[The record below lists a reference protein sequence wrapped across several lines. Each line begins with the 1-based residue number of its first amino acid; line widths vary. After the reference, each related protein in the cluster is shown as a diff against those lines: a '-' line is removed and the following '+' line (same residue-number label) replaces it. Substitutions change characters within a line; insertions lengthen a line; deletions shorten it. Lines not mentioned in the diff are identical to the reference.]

1 MPTTPV
7 RGCCLIRANAA
18 KVHAR
23 KTRLVDLVASGFLGR
38 SNLVFVCASIECF
51 PDLSPREVLECM
63 VDLGFTSLELPIH
76 ETGRWLKPSEV
87 HADLERSIHFC
98 RDTHRL
104 DIAALSIELGPDR
117 ENYYQHFTSCCRLAK
132 AVKVVTLVVPSSEL
146 GTPFNEEIERLR
158 KLVEIASL
166 EGAVVGLKTQIGCM
180 TQDPD
185 TAVVLCDN
193 VKGLR
198 LTLDPSHYIT
208 GPHQGGSIDKVMK
221 YVQHVHLRDST
232 KSKLQVRVGQGEID
246 YGKLI
251 QQLAKVRYDRALS
264 VHMLPLEGFDHRAEM
279 RKMRLLLDSLL

>member
-1 MPTTPV
+1 MFV
-7 RGCCLIRANAA
+7 S
-18 KVHAR
+18 
-23 KTRLVDLVASGFLGR
+23 AST
-38 SNLVFVCASIECF
+38 ECF
-51 PDLSPREVLECM
+51 PDISPQDVLEVLA
-63 VDLGFTSLELPIH
+63 DLEYTAVELPIH
-76 ETGRWLKPSEV
+76 ESGRGLKPSEV
-87 HADLERSIHFC
+87 HADLEHGSASAATRIGSTSPRSTSSWP
-98 RDTHRL
+98 RARRTT
-104 DIAALSIELGPDR
+104 STSP
-117 ENYYQHFTSCCRLAK
+117 SCCKLAK
-132 AVKVVTLVVPSSEL
+132 AIKVVTLVVPCSEL

-208 GPHQGGSIDKVMK
+208 GPHQGGNIDKVMK

-232 KSKLQVRVGQGEID
+232 KEKLQVRVGQGEID

-251 QQLAKVRYDRALS
+251 QQLEQVGYDRRS
-264 VHMLPLEGFDHRAEM
+264 RVHMTPLEGFDHRAEM
-279 RKMRLLLDSLL
+279 RKMRLLLESLL

>member
-1 MPTTPV
+1 VFIAATT
-7 RGCCLIRANAA
+7 
-18 KVHAR
+18 
-23 KTRLVDLVASGFLGR
+23 
-38 SNLVFVCASIECF
+38 ECF
-51 PDLSPREVLECM
+51 PDLPPQEVLEILR
-63 VDLGFTSLELPIH
+63 DLEFTAVEIPIY
-76 ETGRWLKPSEV
+76 ESSRWLKPSQV
-87 HADLERSIHFC
+87 HADVERAARLC

-104 DIAALSIELGPDR
+104 DIAALDLELAPGPT
-117 ENYYQHFTSCCRLAK
+117 YYDHFAACCKLAK
-132 AVKVVTLVVPSSEL
+132 AIKVVTLVIPCSEL

-166 EGAVVGLKTQIGCM
+166 EGAVVGLRTQIGCM
-180 TQDPD
+180 SQDPD

-208 GPHQGGSIDKVMK
+208 GPYQGGPIDKVMR

-232 KSKLQVRVGQGEID
+232 KQKLQVRIGQGEVD

-251 QQLAKVRYDRALS
+251 GQLAKVGYERALS
-264 VHMLPLEGFDHRAEM
+264 VKMTPLEGFDHRAEM

>member
-1 MPTTPV
+1 MFV
-7 RGCCLIRANAA
+7 AA
-18 KVHAR
+18 S
-23 KTRLVDLVASGFLGR
+23 T
-38 SNLVFVCASIECF
+38 ECF
-51 PDLSPREVLECM
+51 PDLSPQDALEAIA
-63 VDLGFTSLELPIH
+63 DLEYTAVELPLH
-76 ETGRWLKPSEV
+76 ESGRGWKPSEV
-87 HADLERSIHFC
+87 HADLERSARYC

-104 DIAALSIELGPDR
+104 DIAALNLELAPGPT
-117 ENYYQHFTSCCRLAK
+117 YYEHFTSCCKLAK
-132 AVKVVTLVVPSSEL
+132 AIKVVTLVVPCSEL

-180 TQDPD
+180 SQDPD

-198 LTLDPSHYIT
+198 LTLDPSHYVT
-208 GPHQGGSIDKVMK
+208 GPHQGGPIDKVIK

-232 KSKLQVRVGQGEID
+232 KDRLHVRVGQGEID

-251 QQLAKVRYDRALS
+251 AQLGKVGYDRALS
-264 VHMLPLEGFDHRAEM
+264 VHMPPLEGFDHRGEM

>member
-1 MPTTPV
+1 
-7 RGCCLIRANAA
+7 
-18 KVHAR
+18 
-23 KTRLVDLVASGFLGR
+23 
-38 SNLVFVCASIECF
+38 VFVAASTECF
-51 PDLSPREVLECM
+51 PGFSPQEALEALADLEYTAV
-63 VDLGFTSLELPIH
+63 ELPIH
-76 ETGRWLKPSEV
+76 ETGRGLKPSEV
-87 HADLERSIHFC
+87 HSDPERSARYC

-104 DIAALSIELGPDR
+104 DIAALSIELAPGDD
-117 ENYYQHFTSCCRLAK
+117 YYEHFASCCKLAK
-132 AVKVVTLVVPSSEL
+132 AIKVATLVVPCSEL

-166 EGAVVGLKTQIGCM
+166 ESAVVALKTQIGRM

-208 GPHQGGSIDKVMK
+208 GPHQGASIDKVMR

-232 KSKLQVRVGQGEID
+232 KEKLHVRVGQGEID

-251 QQLAKVRYDRALS
+251 QQLQKVGYERALS
-264 VHMLPLEGFDHRAEM
+264 VQMPPIEGFDHRAEM
-279 RKMRLLLDSLL
+279 RKMRLLLESLL

>member
-1 MPTTPV
+1 M
-7 RGCCLIRANAA
+7 
-18 KVHAR
+18 
-23 KTRLVDLVASGFLGR
+23 
-38 SNLVFVCASIECF
+38 FVCASTECF
-51 PDLSPREVLECM
+51 PDLAPQDVLEAM

-76 ETGRWLKPSEV
+76 HERGWLKPEEV
-87 HADLERSIHFC
+87 HADLERSVHFS

-104 DIAALSIELGPDR
+104 DIAALSIELGPER
-117 ENYYQHFTSCCRLAK
+117 ELYYPHFAACCRLAK
-132 AVKVVTLVVPSSEL
+132 AIKVVTLVVPASEL

-166 EGAVVGLKTQIGCM
+166 EGAVVAVKTTIGCM

-198 LTLDPSHYIT
+198 LALDPSHYIA
-208 GPHQGGSIDKVMK
+208 GPHQGASIDKVMK

-232 KSKLQVRVGQGEID
+232 KQKLYVRVGQGEVD

-251 QQLAKVRYDRALS
+251 QQLGRVSYDRALS
-264 VHMLPLEGFDHRAEM
+264 VHMQPLEGFDHRAEM

>member
-1 MPTTPV
+1 
-7 RGCCLIRANAA
+7 
-18 KVHAR
+18 
-23 KTRLVDLVASGFLGR
+23 
-38 SNLVFVCASIECF
+38 VFVSASTECF
-51 PDLSPREVLECM
+51 PDLAPQQVLDVM
-63 VDLGFTSLELPIH
+63 VDLGFTSIELPIH
-76 ETGRWLKPSEV
+76 ESGRWLTP
-87 HADLERSIHFC
+87 ADVEADVERSVHFC

-104 DIAALSIELGPDR
+104 DISALSIELGGDK
-117 ENYYQHFTSCCRLAK
+117 YYERFAACCRLAK
-132 AVKVVTLVVPSSEL
+132 AIKVVTLVVPSSEL

-166 EGAVVGLKTQIGCM
+166 EGAVVGVKTQIGRM

-208 GPHQGGSIDKVMK
+208 GPHQGGNFEKVMK

-232 KSKLQVRVGQGEID
+232 RENLHVRVGQGEID

-251 QQLAKVRYDRALS
+251 QQLTKVRYDRALS
-264 VHMLPLEGFDHRAEM
+264 IQMPPLEGFEHRSEM
-279 RKMRLLLDSLL
+279 RKTRLLLESLL

>member
-1 MPTTPV
+1 MF
-7 RGCCLIRANAA
+7 IAA
-18 KVHAR
+18 S
-23 KTRLVDLVASGFLGR
+23 T
-38 SNLVFVCASIECF
+38 ECF
-51 PDLSPREVLECM
+51 PDLPTQEVLEILR
-63 VDLGFTSLELPIH
+63 DLEFTAVELPIK
-76 ETGRWLKPSEV
+76 ESSRWLKPSQV
-87 HADLERSIHFC
+87 QADVERAARLC

-104 DIAALSIELGPDR
+104 DIAALDIELAPGSAYF
-117 ENYYQHFTSCCRLAK
+117 EHFTACCKLAK
-132 AVKVVTLVVPSSEL
+132 AIKVVTLVIPCSEL

-180 TQDPD
+180 SQDPD

-208 GPHQGGSIDKVMK
+208 GPHQGGPIDKVMK

-232 KSKLQVRVGQGEID
+232 KQKLQVRVGQGEID

-251 QQLAKVRYDRALS
+251 GQLAKVGYERALS
-264 VHMLPLEGFDHRAEM
+264 VKMTPLEGFDHRAEM

>member
-1 MPTTPV
+1 
-7 RGCCLIRANAA
+7 
-18 KVHAR
+18 
-23 KTRLVDLVASGFLGR
+23 
-38 SNLVFVCASIECF
+38 VFVCASTECF
-51 PDLSPREVLECM
+51 PDLSAPEILEAM
-63 VDLGFTSLELPIH
+63 VDLGFTALELPIH
-76 ETGRWLKPSEV
+76 HKNGWLTPADV
-87 HADLERSIHFC
+87 HADLERSVHFS

-104 DIAALSIELGPDR
+104 DIAALSIELGP
-117 ENYYQHFTSCCRLAK
+117 EPELYYPHFASCCKLAK
-132 AVKVVTLVVPSSEL
+132 AIKVVTMVVPAAEL

-166 EGAVVGLKTQIGCM
+166 EGAVVAVKTTIGCM

-198 LTLDPSHYIT
+198 LSLDPSHYIT
-208 GPHQGGSIDKVMK
+208 GPHQGGHIDKVMK

-232 KSKLQVRVGQGEID
+232 KQKLHVRIGQGEVD

-251 QQLAKVRYDRALS
+251 QQLERVNYDRALS
-264 VHMLPLEGFDHRAEM
+264 VHMTPLEGFDHRAEL